1 MIGYLVSITE
11 SNVQLSLLH
20 SRPLNSTA
28 NWQINKS
35 SSRQWF
41 NTKTAETKNPENKK
55 KNKQFPFQKNESFRQ
70 HKAASNS
77 TSNII

>member
-55 KNKQFPFQKNESFRQ
+55 KKI
-70 HKAASNS
+70 SNS
-77 TSNII
+77 HFKRMKVSASIKPQAIQRVT